1 MPFLCFKIL
10 KMEFLYAR
18 TLRST
23 CVVAFMFLLVAA
35 SKAQDGQLKGVVR
48 TSDNMPAAHVNVQ
61 LKEIKKGT
69 VSSEDGSYNLTG
81 IPEGKYTLIVSFV
94 GLQTIHKPV
103 TVTNGETNNL
113 DFTLVENENQL
124 AEIVITASRSM
135 NERPVGI
142 GKQLIKPMDLPQSVA
157 IIGKDVLERQQV
169 LRLSDALQNV
179 TGVYLMGATGGY
191 QEEIAARGYAFG
203 SSNTFKNGARYNNGA
218 MPEMSGVEKVEFL
231 KGGSA
236 ILFGNVAAGG
246 IMNIVTKKPKFE
258 NGGEISFRTGS
269 YDFYKPSLDVYGALG
284 NSKTAAYRFNTT
296 YEKAG
301 SFRDEVKSERFYINP
316 SFLFKLGKKTE
327 LLVEGDYLKDNRTPD
342 YGIGAIDYKLID
354 LPRSRFLGVNWGYN
368 KAEQITSTA
377 TITHHLS
384 SNWQLRGLVSYQNY
398 DVELFGAARPASTSI
413 KSDGTWARGLQK
425 NKTREDYYIAQLDL
439 SGKFKTGSVE
449 HTLLFGADADKYR
462 TVSNT
467 YLLTGYNDNLRNAA
481 IKGKNVYDTINI
493 FNPSTFHG
501 RNDIPDLSID
511 RITTSPIQRYGIYI
525 QDLMAITN
533 KLKVLAGV
541 RYSYQNNQQAR
552 VDSVAKRNTGY
563 VAGYTSDAFSPR
575 VGIVYQPWKNV
586 SVFTSYTNTFAVN
599 TGRDIYDQ
607 PLPASIID
615 QYEVGAKTDLLRE
628 LLSVNV
634 TLYKIVN
641 SNLAQTALTLSDG
654 SANSNSNIK
663 ELAGEATSKGV
674 EVDIVTKSIHGFTV
688 LAGYSYNDT
697 RYTKANNKNFQT
709 GDRLR
714 YNPAHTANAHI
725 FYAFNPQTRLRGFNI
740 GFGSY
745 FVGDRLAGRNPST
758 SSPSNK
764 LIPLPDYFL
773 FDASAG
779 YAGNKFSVRVKM
791 TNLSDKLS
799 YNAHDDNSINP
810 IAPRQFAATVSYR
823 L

>member
-1 MPFLCFKIL
+1 MKALYSLINIKSITTLVSIL
-10 KMEFLYAR
+10 FFA
-18 TLRST
+18 
-23 CVVAFMFLLVAA
+23 VAA
-35 SKAQDGQLKGVVR
+35 NAQNGQLKGVIR
-48 TSDNMPAAHVNVQ
+48 TSDGGPAAYVNVQ

-69 VSSEDGSYNLTG
+69 ITLEDGSYSLPG
-81 IPEGKYTLIVSFV
+81 IPDGKYTLIVSFV
-94 GLQTIHKPV
+94 GLQTIQKPV

-113 DFTLVENENQL
+113 DFTLIENENQL
-124 AEIVITASRSM
+124 AEIVITASRSI
-135 NERPVGI
+135 NEKPVTI
-142 GKQLIKPMDLPQSVA
+142 GKLPIKPMDLPQSVS

-203 SSNTFKNGARYNNGA
+203 SNNTFKNGARYNNGA

-258 NGGEISFRTGS
+258 NGGELSFRTGS
-269 YDFYKPSLDVYGALG
+269 YDFYKPSLDVYGAFG
-284 NSKTAAYRFNTT
+284 NSKVAAYRFNTT

-301 SFRDEVKSERFYINP
+301 SFRDQVNSERFYINP

-342 YGIGAIDYKLID
+342 FGVGAIDYKLVD
-354 LPRSRFLGVNWGYN
+354 VPRNRFLGVNWGYN

-377 TITHHLS
+377 TITHHLN
-384 SNWQLRGLVSYQNY
+384 SNWQLRGLMSYQDY
-398 DVELFGAARPASTSI
+398 DVELFAAARPASTSI

-425 NKTREDYYIAQLDL
+425 SKTNENYYVAQVDL
-439 SGKFKTGSVE
+439 TGKFQTGSVG

-462 TVSNT
+462 TISNT
-467 YLLTGYNDNLRNAA
+467 YLLTGYNNNVSNTA
-481 IKGKNVYDTINI
+481 IKGKNIYDTINI
-493 FNPSTFHG
+493 FDPATFNK
-501 RNDIPDLSID
+501 RNDIPDLAID

-525 QDLMAITN
+525 QDLIAITN

-541 RYSYQNNQQAR
+541 RYSYQNNKQAR
-552 VDSVAKRNTGY
+552 VDSIAKGTAGY
-563 VAGYTSDAFSPR
+563 VAAYTSDAFSPR

-586 SVFTSYTNTFAVN
+586 SVFSSYTNTFSVN

-607 PLPASIID
+607 QLPASIID
-615 QYEVGAKTDLLRE
+615 QYEVGAKTDLLRG
-628 LLSVNV
+628 LVSANV
-634 TLYKIVN
+634 TLYKIIN
-641 SNLAQTALTLSDG
+641 SNMAQTALTLADG
-654 SANSNSNIK
+654 TNNSNSNIK
-663 ELAGEATSKGV
+663 ELAGEVTSKGV
-674 EVDIVTKSIHGFTV
+674 EVDIATKSINGFTV

-697 RYTKANNKNFQT
+697 RYTKANSKSFQT

-714 YNPAHTANAHI
+714 YNPAHTANAHV
-725 FYAFNPQTRLRGFNI
+725 FYAFSPKTGLRGFNI
-740 GFGSY
+740 GFGTY
-745 FVGDRLAGRNPST
+745 YVGDRLAGRNPST
-758 SSPSNK
+758 SSPANK
-764 LIPLPDYFL
+764 LISLPDYFL
-773 FDASAG
+773 LEASTG
-779 YAGNKFSVRVKM
+779 YTGNKFSVRVKM

-799 YNAHDDNSINP
+799 YNAHDDNSVNP
-810 IAPRQFAATVSYR
+810 IAPRQFAATVAYR

>member
-1 MPFLCFKIL
+1 MIFFYAMNGKRLGIL
-10 KMEFLYAR
+10 GFI
-18 TLRST
+18 
-23 CVVAFMFLLVAA
+23 LLFAVIT
-35 SKAQDGQLKGVVR
+35 KAQNGQLKGIVR
-48 TSDNMPAAHVNVQ
+48 TSDDMPAAHVNVQ

-69 VSSEDGSYNLTG
+69 VSSEDGSYSLTG
-81 IPEGKYTLIVSFV
+81 IPEGKYTMIISFV
-94 GLQTIHKPV
+94 GLQTIQKAVAV
-103 TVTNGETNNL
+103 TSGETNNL

-124 AEIVITASRSM
+124 AEIVVTASRSM
-135 NERPVGI
+135 NERPVTI
-142 GKQLIKPMDLPQSVA
+142 GKMSIKPMDLPQSVTV
-157 IIGKDVLERQQV
+157 IGKDVLERQQV

-179 TGVYLMGATGGY
+179 TGVYLMGTTGGY
-191 QEEIAARGYAFG
+191 QEEIAARGYPFG
-203 SSNTFKNGARYNNGA
+203 SSNTFKNGARYNNGT

-269 YDFYKPSLDVYGALG
+269 YDFYKPSFDIYGGFG
-284 NSKTAAYRFNTT
+284 NSKVAAYRLNAT

-301 SFRDEVKSERFYINP
+301 SFRDVVTSDRFYVNP
-316 SFLFKLGKKTE
+316 SFLLKLGSKTE
-327 LLVEGDYLKDNRTPD
+327 LLVEGDYLQDNRTPD
-342 YGIGAIDYKLID
+342 FGVGAIDYKLID
-354 LPRSRFLGVNWGYN
+354 IPRSRFLGVNWGYN
-368 KAEQITSTA
+368 KAVQLSSTA
-377 TITHHLS
+377 TITHHLN
-384 SNWQLRGLVSYQNY
+384 SNWQLRGLVSYQ
-398 DVELFGAARPASTSI
+398 DFDSELFAAARPASTSI
-413 KSDGTWARGLQK
+413 KSDGTWVRGLQK
-425 NKTREDYYIAQLDL
+425 SKTAENYYIAQLDL
-439 SGKFKTGSVE
+439 SGKFNTGSVE
-449 HTLLFGADADKYR
+449 HALLFGADADKYR
-462 TVSNT
+462 TESNT
-467 YLLTGYNDNLRNAA
+467 YLLTGYNDKLSNAS
-481 IKGKNVYDTINI
+481 IRGKNIYDTINI
-493 FNPSTFHG
+493 FNPATFNK
-501 RNDIPDLSID
+501 RNDIPDLAID
-511 RITTSPIQRYGIYI
+511 RVTTSPIQRFGIYI
-525 QDLMAITN
+525 QDLISVTD

-541 RYSYQNNQQAR
+541 RYSYQNNQRAR
-552 VDSVAKRNTGY
+552 VDSIAKGKTGY
-563 VAGYTSDAFSPR
+563 VDAYTSNAFSPR
-575 VGIVYQPWKNV
+575 VGIVYQPWKTV

-615 QYEVGAKTDLLRE
+615 QYEVGAKTDLFNE

-634 TLYKIVN
+634 TLYKIIN

-654 SANSNSNIK
+654 SSNSNSNIK

-674 EVDIVTKSIHGFTV
+674 EVDIATKSFYGFTV

-697 RYTKANNKNFQT
+697 RYTKANSKNFQT

-725 FYAFNPQTRLRGFNI
+725 YYSVAPKTALRGFNL
-740 GFGSY
+740 GFGAY
-745 FVGDRLAGRNPST
+745 YVGDRLAGRNPST
-758 SSPSNK
+758 TSPTNK

-779 YAGNKFSVRVKM
+779 YAAKKFSVRVKM
-791 TNLSDKLS
+791 TNLLDKFS

>member
-1 MPFLCFKIL
+1 MALLYRLINIKTITTLVSIL
-10 KMEFLYAR
+10 FFAL
-18 TLRST
+18 
-23 CVVAFMFLLVAA
+23 AA
-35 SKAQDGQLKGVVR
+35 NAQNGQLKGVIR
-48 TSDNMPAAHVNVQ
+48 TSDGGPAAYVNVQ

-69 VSSEDGSYNLTG
+69 ITLEDGSYSLPG
-81 IPEGKYTLIVSFV
+81 IPDGKYTLIVSFV
-94 GLQTIHKPV
+94 GLQTIQKPV
-103 TVTNGETNNL
+103 TITNNETNNL
-113 DFTLVENENQL
+113 DFTLIENENQL
-124 AEIVITASRSM
+124 AEIVITASRSI
-135 NERPVGI
+135 NEKPVTI
-142 GKQLIKPMDLPQSVA
+142 GKLPIKPMDLPQSVS
-157 IIGKDVLERQQV
+157 IIGKDILERQQV

-203 SSNTFKNGARYNNGA
+203 SNNTFKNGARYNNGA

-258 NGGEISFRTGS
+258 NGGELSFRTGS
-269 YDFYKPSLDVYGALG
+269 YDFYKPSLDVYGAFG

-342 YGIGAIDYKLID
+342 FGIGAIDYKLVD
-354 LPRSRFLGVNWGYN
+354 VPRNRFLGVNWGYN

-377 TITHHLS
+377 TITHHLN
-384 SNWQLRGLVSYQNY
+384 SNWQLRGLVSYQDY
-398 DVELFGAARPASTSI
+398 DVELFAAARPASTSI

-425 NKTREDYYIAQLDL
+425 SKTNENYYVAQFDL
-439 SGKFKTGSVE
+439 TGKFQTGSVG

-462 TVSNT
+462 TISNT
-467 YLLTGYNDNLRNAA
+467 YLLTGYNDNSGNTA

-493 FNPSTFHG
+493 FDPATFNT
-501 RNDIPDLSID
+501 RDDIPDLAVD
-511 RITTSPIQRYGIYI
+511 RITTSPIQRYGVYV
-525 QDLMAITN
+525 QDLIAVTN

-541 RYSYQNNQQAR
+541 RYSYQNNKQAR
-552 VDSVAKRNTGY
+552 VDSLAKGGTGY
-563 VAGYTSDAFSPR
+563 VAAYTSDAFSPR

-586 SVFTSYTNTFAVN
+586 SVFSSYTNTFSVN

-607 PLPASIID
+607 QLPASIID
-615 QYEVGAKTDLLRE
+615 QYEVGAKTDLLRG
-628 LLSVNV
+628 LLSANV
-634 TLYKIVN
+634 TLYKIIN
-641 SNLAQTALTLSDG
+641 SNMAQTALTLADG
-654 SANSNSNIK
+654 TNNSNSNIK
-663 ELAGEATSKGV
+663 ELAGEVTSKGV
-674 EVDIVTKSIHGFTV
+674 EVDLATKSINGFTV

-697 RYTKANNKNFQT
+697 RYTKANSKSFQT

-725 FYAFNPQTRLRGFNI
+725 FYAFSPKTGLRGFNI
-740 GFGSY
+740 GFGTY
-745 FVGDRLAGRNPST
+745 YVGDRLAGRNPST
-758 SSPSNK
+758 SSPANK

-773 FDASAG
+773 LEASTG
-779 YAGNKFSVRVKM
+779 YTGNKFSVRVKM

-799 YNAHDDNSINP
+799 YNAHDDNSVNP
-810 IAPRQFAATVSYR
+810 IAPRQFAATVAYR